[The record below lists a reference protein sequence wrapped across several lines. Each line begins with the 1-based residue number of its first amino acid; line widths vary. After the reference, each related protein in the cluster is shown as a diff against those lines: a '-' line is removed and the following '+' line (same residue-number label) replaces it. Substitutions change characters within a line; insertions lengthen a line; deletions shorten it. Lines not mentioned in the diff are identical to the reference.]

1 MQSNSLASRVGTLI
15 LGGMLLGL
23 TQTQAQ
29 DIQSTY
35 DVDGNRLY
43 LHCMGKGTPT
53 VLLTTGLGQGTD
65 ERWKAVM
72 PEVAKIT
79 RVCGYDRVGVGK
91 SGRSSG
97 ADTIDRIAK
106 ELHKLLKSAK
116 IEGPLVMVG
125 QGFGAFTVRI
135 YADTFKKD
143 MAGAV
148 LIQPHHDDLN
158 LWAESIGAP
167 IIKSGKGND
176 KEAQEGYWT
185 VGQMVQ
191 PMGGAG
197 DVDWAGSVK
206 QIRSL
211 GTMGN
216 IPLRVMVRPA
226 WRPPSHLKL
235 DAEAIA
241 KAVRLEA
248 RDLALQVQMVRLS
261 TQGRLVMADQT
272 IKDVIREQPD
282 LVVKTIAD
290 VVTLARK

>member
-1 MQSNSLASRVGTLI
+1 
-15 LGGMLLGL
+15 
-23 TQTQAQ
+23 
-29 DIQSTY
+29 
-35 DVDGNRLY
+35 
-43 LHCMGKGTPT
+43 
-53 VLLTTGLGQGTD
+53 
-65 ERWKAVM
+65 
-72 PEVAKIT
+72 
-79 RVCGYDRVGVGK
+79 
-91 SGRSSG
+91 
-97 ADTIDRIAK
+97 
-106 ELHKLLKSAK
+106 
-116 IEGPLVMVG
+116 
-125 QGFGAFTVRI
+125 
-135 YADTFKKD
+135 

-226 WRPPSHLKL
+226 WRPPSNLKL